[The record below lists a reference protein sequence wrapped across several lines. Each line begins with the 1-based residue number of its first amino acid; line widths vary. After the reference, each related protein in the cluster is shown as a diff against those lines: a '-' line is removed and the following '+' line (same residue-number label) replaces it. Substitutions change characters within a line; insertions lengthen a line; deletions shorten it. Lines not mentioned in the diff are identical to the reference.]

1 MEPRV
6 SRLTDQSGQ
15 VVVFMAVAMTALV
28 GFGSALNEMKNQPIV
43 LLIHSSANGN
53 EGPAGARYT
62 IVGWGGFVI
71 TSWAGNASSGTL
83 NGYFSSVN
91 VQGLPASGT
100 TSPPTDYG
108 VRSIALVN

>member
-1 MEPRV
+1 
-6 SRLTDQSGQ
+6 
-15 VVVFMAVAMTALV
+15 
-28 GFGSALNEMKNQPIV
+28 V

-91 VQGLPASGT
+91 LQGLPASGT
-100 TSPPTDYG
+100 TSSPTDYG